1 MVQSRTGTTN
11 KPEELINTFIYQKGV
26 LIMNNKF
33 DLTGKVAVVTGASTE
48 IGADAAMAYAQAG
61 ADLVLL
67 SENVEK
73 LSELKAQI
81 EKVDCRVIAVQCD
94 ITNEASIKMAVKTIV
109 DTFGKIDI
117 LLNNSNIAL
126 QDGLEEMSDV
136 DWNRLFGGV
145 LRGVYFTS
153 KHIVPLMRKSG
164 YGKIIN
170 VSSANSRASDK
181 YGRWEVSP
189 KEMVASLTKELA
201 VAYSQYG
208 ITVNTIGPE
217 KVNKDGFAETMLFL
231 SSDES
236 KVVLGKLV
244 DESYAA
250 AIA

>member
-1 MVQSRTGTTN
+1 
-11 KPEELINTFIYQKGV
+11 
-26 LIMNNKF
+26 MNNKF

-61 ADLVLL
+61 ANVVLL
-67 SENVEK
+67 SDNVDE
-73 LSELKAQI
+73 LSGLKAKI
-81 EKVDCRVIAVQCD
+81 EKAGCHVIAVQCD
-94 ITNEASIKMAVKTIV
+94 ITNEESIKIAVKTTV

-126 QDGLEEMSDV
+126 QDGLEDMSDV

-153 KHIVPLMRKSG
+153 KHVVPLMRKSG

-170 VSSANSRASDK
+170 VSSANSRDSDK

-201 VAYSQYG
+201 ILYSQYG
-208 ITVNTIGPE
+208 ISVNTIGPE

-236 KVVLGKLV
+236 KVVIGKLV

-250 AIA
+250 ATA